1 MNNDVTLRRERPRIP
16 LKRRPRRHPLSQ
28 GCQDRV
34 EKCLCNRIGASLL
47 SLFSAGV
54 TTG

>member
-1 MNNDVTLRRERPRIP
+1 MNSDVMLRRELPKIRSSGD
-16 LKRRPRRHPLSQ
+16 LAAHPLSQ
-28 GCQDRV
+28 DCQNRV
-34 EKCLCNRIGASLL
+34 EKCPCNRIGASPL